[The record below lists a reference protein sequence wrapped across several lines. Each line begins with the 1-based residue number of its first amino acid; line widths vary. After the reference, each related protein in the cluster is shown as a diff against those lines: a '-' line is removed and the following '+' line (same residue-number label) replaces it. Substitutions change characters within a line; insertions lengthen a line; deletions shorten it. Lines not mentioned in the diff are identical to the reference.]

1 MSEKFV
7 MGIDNGGTVIKAA
20 IYDSEGKIHALAQ
33 SHMDTLVPQPLF
45 TERDCEDLWQA
56 NIRAIRRCLEQVSID
71 PKDIAALA
79 ITGHGNGLYLA
90 KKDGSASRNGI
101 ISTDARAQSY
111 VDRWLEQPDYKERVQ
126 SKTGSTVWAGQP
138 PALLAW
144 LDDNE
149 PEVFE
154 ETDYILSCKDYIRLR
169 LTGTATL
176 ETTDACGVCL
186 ANILTREVDSD
197 LFDFFGISRW
207 VEKMPPVVDSTEF
220 GGYVTEEVASA
231 TGLAAGT
238 PVAGGTM
245 DIVAGAL
252 ASGLTKK
259 DELSVIT
266 GTWSINQVISTDLQL
281 ENRVFLTDVYPIP
294 DTWLILEGSPNGV
307 SNLDWYIR
315 NVVRRYLDVFGDRE
329 MTDGEVF
336 ALCEKLIHDFTPE
349 VQDPFFL
356 PFINGTSIIPDGRAG
371 FVGMTSYHDMRH
383 MVRAVYEGVIFSHM
397 HHIKQLRGYIDLTGH
412 VRFTGGAANSQI
424 WAQMF
429 ADAIGLPLDIVD
441 AEESGTLGSAMC
453 SAVAAGIHPDIPT
466 AVEHMAGKTRET
478 VYPNPEFAD
487 LFQKRFARF
496 EEHLASLGAPISE
509 TQWIA
514 AKES

>member
-101 ISTDARAQSY
+101 ISTDARAQSN